1 MRPFDE
7 IAQDQPHAVACL
19 QRAMTRKR
27 LPHAV
32 IFASPGDVG
41 EDELAQR
48 LAQALLCEQ
57 PRGPFAPCG
66 ICHACDT
73 VARALHPD
81 LHVVR
86 PKGLL
91 RAIKT
96 EDMLELI
103 QALQATAL
111 IGGAKVAIVYQA
123 ETLRK
128 ESANRFLKTLEEP
141 TADTYFILVTTRP
154 ERLLPTILSR
164 CQMIRLRPLS
174 AARVQAR
181 VQALLPACAADTE
194 LICAIARGRWNRAA
208 KLAEDCASYRA
219 MVEALLAVLSTRQS
233 AALPAFDFGKR
244 FAGTLKDERAAYE
257 AQVKDA
263 LAVQAERCKDY
274 EASVRRDVLSAAED
288 ELEAAQ
294 AARERTIKAGLFET
308 LLDLWRDIW
317 VYQTTRAPDAL
328 LHRGY
333 HAQIAR
339 LAELYS
345 PHEIARN
352 IRDAETVRGP
362 TVFLN
367 TRVDIVVQG
376 LLAGAT
382 APVRERVPFQRAIMA
397 TGL

>member
-7 IAQDQPHAVACL
+7 IVQDQPHAVACL
-19 QRAMTRKR
+19 QRALARQR

-32 IFASPGDVG
+32 IVASPGDVG

-48 LAQALLCEQ
+48 LAQALLCEH
-57 PRGPFAPCG
+57 PHEPFAPCG
-66 ICHACDT
+66 ACHACDT
-73 VARALHPD
+73 VARAVHPD

-96 EDMLELI
+96 EDMLDLI
-103 QALQATAL
+103 QALQSTAL
-111 IGGAKVAIVYQA
+111 IGGAKVAIIYQA

-174 AARVQAR
+174 AARVRAR
-181 VQALLPACAADTE
+181 VQARLPARAQDTD
-194 LICAIARGRWNRAA
+194 LICAIARGRGNRAA
-208 KLAEDCASYRA
+208 ALADDCAGYRA
-219 MVEALLAVLSTRQS
+219 IVEALLAVLGARQA
-233 AALPAFDFGKR
+233 AALPAVDFGR
-244 FAGTLKDERAAYE
+244 NFSGALKDARADYE
-257 AQVKDA
+257 AHVKEA
-263 LAVQAERCKDY
+263 LAAQAERCKDY
-274 EASVRRDVLSAAED
+274 EASVRRAVLSAAED

-308 LLDLWRDIW
+308 LLDIWRDVW
-317 VYQTTRAPDAL
+317 VYQSTRAADTV

-333 HAQIAR
+333 QAQIAR

-352 IRDAETVRGP
+352 IRDVETVRGP
-362 TVFLN
+362 AVFLN
-367 TRVDIVVQG
+367 TRIDIVVQG

-382 APVRERVPFQRAIMA
+382 APVRDRIPLQHALMA